1 MEMYANLHTHST
13 HSDGV
18 YTPLQMV
25 KVAKEEGFSAIA
37 ISDHDAATAYP
48 ALKEACEREGMR
60 CIFAVEF
67 SVNRPLPAHIVAF
80 DFDPEYPPMKKY
92 LADMGFRQT
101 DNTKKVFDEGVAA
114 GNITGIT
121 WEEVRDYN
129 EGIIWLCN
137 NHVFRAMQAKGLVK
151 EEEYMAWYMKNYS
164 KQRGKYPP
172 VRDFMDADKLVA
184 LVREAGGFC
193 VLAHPSDEQMDKIDG
208 YIDMGVE
215 GIEVWH
221 SDLNAEQRA
230 RALSIALDHDLYVS
244 GGSDHSGLLGGL
256 YSSYPTEEALLAS
269 PHYIPPRS
277 TGVPQGFF
285 EELVSRRRATKEE
298 RRAWTT
304 TKN

>member
-1 MEMYANLHTHST
+1 MKMYANLHTHST

-18 YTPLQMV
+18 HTPEQMV
-25 KVAKEEGFSAIA
+25 RVAKEEGFSAIA

-48 ALKEACEREGMR
+48 ELKAACEKEGLR

-67 SVNRPLPAHIVAF
+67 SVNVPVPAHIVAF

-92 LADMGFRQT
+92 LADMGHRQT
-101 DNTKKVFDEGVAA
+101 DNTKKCFDEGVAC

-121 WEEVRDYN
+121 WEEVEEYN
-129 EGIIWLCN
+129 KGIIWLCN

-151 EEEYMAWYMKNYS
+151 KEEYMSWYMKNYS

-172 VRDFMDADKLVA
+172 VISFMNSDQLVA
-184 LVREAGGFC
+184 MVKEAGGFC
-193 VLAHPSDEQMDKIDG
+193 VLAHPTDEQMDKIDDYVAIG
-208 YIDMGVE
+208 IE

-230 RALSIALDHDLYVS
+230 RALAIALDKDLYVS

-256 YSSYPTEEALLAS
+256 YSSYPTEEALKAS
-269 PHYIPPRS
+269 PHYIPLRS

-285 EELVSRRRATKEE
+285 EELVSRRRAPREE
-298 RRAWTT
+298 RLSFSQA
-304 TKN
+304 

>member
-18 YTPLQMV
+18 YSPEEMV
-25 KVAKEEGFSAIA
+25 KVAKGEGFSAIA

-48 ALKEACEREGMR
+48 ELKAACEREGMR

-67 SVNRPLPAHIVAF
+67 SVGQPYPCHLVAF

-92 LADMGFRQT
+92 LEDMGHRQT
-101 DNTKKVFDEGVAA
+101 DNTQKCFEEGVAT

-121 WEEVRDYN
+121 WEEVCEYN
-129 EGIIWLCN
+129 KGIIWLCN

-151 EEEYMAWYMKNYS
+151 EEEYMAWFKKNFS

-172 VRDFMDADKLVA
+172 VIPFMAPADLIA
-184 LVREAGGFC
+184 LVKAAGGF
-193 VLAHPSDEQMDKIDG
+193 VVVAHPTDEQMDRIDE
-208 YIDMGVE
+208 YIAIGIE

-221 SDLNAEQRA
+221 SDLSDAQRE
-230 RALSIALDHDLYVS
+230 RALKIALEKDLYVS

-256 YSSYPTEEALLAS
+256 YSSYPDEESLKAS
-269 PHYIPPRS
+269 PHYIPERS
-277 TGVPQGFF
+277 TGVPQEYF
-285 EELVSRRRATKEE
+285 EELVTRKRNRVK
-298 RRAWTT
+298 
-304 TKN
+304 

>member
-1 MEMYANLHTHST
+1 MELYANLHTHST

-18 YTPLQMV
+18 HTPEEMAR
-25 KVAKEEGFSAIA
+25 VAKEEGFSAIA

-48 ALKEACEREGMR
+48 ALKAACEKEGLR

-67 SVNRPLPAHIVAF
+67 SVGQPNPAHIVAF

-92 LADMGFRQT
+92 LADMGLRQT
-101 DNTKKVFDEGVAA
+101 DNTKKCFDEAVENGA
-114 GNITGIT
+114 ITGIT
-121 WEEVRDYN
+121 WEEVLAYN

-151 EEEYMAWYMKNYS
+151 EEEYMAWFKKNFS

-172 VRDFMDADKLVA
+172 ICDFMKPDALIAMVKA
-184 LVREAGGFC
+184 AGGIC
-193 VLAHPSDEQMDKIDG
+193 VLAHPTDTQMDRIDD
-208 YIDMGVE
+208 YIAIGIE

-221 SDLNAEQRA
+221 SDLTEAQRE
-230 RALSIALDHDLYVS
+230 RALKIALEKDLYIS

-256 YSSYPTEEALLAS
+256 YGSYPDEESLKAS

-277 TGVPQGFF
+277 TGTTKEYF
-285 EELVSRRRATKEE
+285 EEIVTRTRNRQK
-298 RRAWTT
+298 
-304 TKN
+304 

>member
-1 MEMYANLHTHST
+1 MEMYANLHSHST

-18 YTPLQMV
+18 HTPAEMV
-25 KVAKEEGFSAIA
+25 RVAKEEGFSAIA

-48 ALKEACEREGMR
+48 ELKAACEREGMR

-67 SVNRPLPAHIVAF
+67 SVNRPVPAHIVAF
-80 DFDPEYPPMKKY
+80 DFDPEYPPMKQY

-101 DNTKKVFDEGVAA
+101 DNTKRVFDEGVEC

-121 WEEVRDYN
+121 WEEVLAYN

-137 NHVFRAMQAKGLVK
+137 NHVFRAMEAKGLVK
-151 EEEYMAWYMKNYS
+151 EDEYMAWYMKNYS
-164 KQRGKYPP
+164 RQRGKYPP
-172 VRDFMDADKLVA
+172 VRDFMASDKLVS

-193 VLAHPSDEQMDKIDG
+193 VLAHPTDEQMDKIDE
-208 YIDMGVE
+208 YIAIGIE

-221 SDLNAEQRA
+221 SDLNDEQRA
-230 RALSIALDHDLYVS
+230 RALAIALEHDLYVS

-256 YSSYPTEEALLAS
+256 YSSYPTEEALKAS
-269 PHYIPPRS
+269 PHYIPLRS

-285 EELVSRRRATKEE
+285 EELVARRRASKEE
-298 RRAWTT
+298 RLSWTVS
-304 TKN
+304 KD

>member
-18 YTPLQMV
+18 HSPEKMV

-37 ISDHDAATAYP
+37 ISDHDAGTAYP
-48 ALKEACEREGMR
+48 ELKAACEREGMR

-67 SVNRPLPAHIVAF
+67 SVNRPVAAHIVAF

-92 LADMGFRQT
+92 LADMGLRQT
-101 DNTKKVFDEGVAA
+101 DNTKKCFDEAVSL

-121 WEEVRDYN
+121 WEEVTEYN
-129 EGIIWLCN
+129 RGIIWLCN
-137 NHVFRAMQAKGLVK
+137 NHVFAAMQAKGLVK

-172 VRDFMDADKLVA
+172 ICDFMEADKLVS

-193 VLAHPSDEQMDKIDG
+193 VLAHPTDDQMDRIDEYLAIG
-208 YIDMGVE
+208 IE

-221 SDLNAEQRA
+221 SDLNEEQRA
-230 RALSIALDHDLYVS
+230 RSLSIALEKDLYVS

-256 YSSYPTEEALLAS
+256 YSSYPTEEALKAS
-269 PHYIPPRS
+269 PHYIPLRS

-285 EELVSRRRATKEE
+285 EELVSRRRASKEE
-298 RRAWTT
+298 RLAWTAEQ
-304 TKN
+304 N